1 VSQERIDR
9 TPQAATLSSRI
20 WAYLIDGFPI
30 ALLSNI
36 AIFGLRLDTPWD
48 VLAFFT
54 IVQAYF
60 AGFWS
65 LFGGQTPGM
74 RLLGIRVV
82 QVDGTPVGVLRA
94 LRRSL
99 VWFFGSFFA
108 IAPIS
113 VLVSADLRGL
123 HDRAANTQVVRVRSE
138 R

>member
-1 VSQERIDR
+1 VSKEPFDR
-9 TPQAATLSSRI
+9 EPQAATVSSRV

-30 ALLSNI
+30 ALLSNF
-36 AIFGLRLDTPWD
+36 AIFGLNLDTPWD
-48 VLAFFT
+48 AFAFFT
-54 IVQAYF
+54 IFQAYF

-82 QVDGTPVGVLRA
+82 QVGGTPVGALRA

-99 VWFFGSFFA
+99 VWFFGCFFA

-113 VLVSADLRGL
+113 VLVNADHRGL
-123 HDRAANTQVVRVRSE
+123 HDRATNTQVVRV
-138 R
+138 